1 MVVVFVRDFRFVRA
15 SQLTLDAKKDG
26 PTSSARRDTTRVRR
40 RRCAFAAV
48 GARWQGVVPCPPVSS
63 GVGFAFAVVG
73 GGGGERDRQGR
84 QGEGEGTYT
93 VTVGITL
100 PLHGRGKGK
109 GKKGEGEGGCVRGLL
124 YIELLLSP
132 VITTAP
138 TRPGTGNCRTGKGE
152 GLRATSRVILT
163 AFPATAPLLPPAVVR
178 IIRGRQS
185 GHLQAGR
192 STLF

>member
-48 GARWQGVVPCPPVSS
+48 GARWQGVVGCRVCVCCCWWL
-63 GVGFAFAVVG
+63 GR
-73 GGGGERDRQGR
+73 GEGQADREREPTDGR
-84 QGEGEGTYT
+84 NHPTRTFPRSGEGEG
-93 VTVGITL
+93 
-100 PLHGRGKGK
+100 
-109 GKKGEGEGGCVRGLL
+109 EGEERGRRRRMRERAT
-124 YIELLLSP
+124 YCTSI
-132 VITTAP
+132 
-138 TRPGTGNCRTGKGE
+138 TGNNHCTNNTTWNWELGTAELGRVKGNVTGPPHCIPCDCN
-152 GLRATSRVILT
+152 TPPSV
-163 AFPATAPLLPPAVVR
+163 PPAVVR